1 VNRGDAK
8 TETDLLVRWFAP
20 LPRAEVQLVLVIP
33 CSVRPSCPFAVLV
46 YAGRSGA
53 ARARALLSPEVASLA
68 RQVIES
74 VSHPGYGH
82 QLQQSRVQSGVWAH
96 ALAPADTL

>member
-8 TETDLLVRWFAP
+8 TETDLLVRWFSP
-20 LPRAEVQLVLVIP
+20 LPLAEVQLVLVIP

-74 VSHPGYGH
+74 P
-82 QLQQSRVQSGVWAH
+82 GVWA
-96 ALAPADTL
+96 PAAAEQGPVRSLGARFGPG